1 MITLTHRIAGITFRT
16 ETDVEALFVQ
26 NDSYDQFLVGGLK
39 PDVYHRICVIDRETL
54 TLPALSKKE
63 KERISRCVCLPD
75 DDLDVPPLRSPV
87 VRDRLSSCLSRPE
100 QMGLELY
107 IFSVIIRDHVDRK
120 IDFFYTSDCSEV
132 LDDPGLEHIFR
143 RMFASFLPAFSAVMV
158 HSSGLVRHGRTAL
171 FLAPDEGGKTTV
183 VELSTDGT
191 ILCDDQIVL
200 RREDDT
206 LMAHGTP
213 WGHINGGPQAAKVG
227 AFFLLEKA
235 VQFEL
240 IPLKA
245 IDAVEYFW
253 EEHLFYRAFLPKKL
267 RLKAFEVITAA
278 CHQAP
283 VYRMRFP
290 EDYVDWDAID
300 AAMVK

>member
-1 MITLTHRIAGITFRT
+1 MIMLTHRIAGITFRT
-16 ETDVEALFVQ
+16 ETDIKAFFVQ

-87 VRDRLSSCLSRPE
+87 VRDRLNSCLSRPE
-100 QMGLELY
+100 QVGLELK
-107 IFSVIIRDHVDRK
+107 IFSVIIRDHVDRTV
-120 IDFFYTSDCSEV
+120 DFFYTSDSSET
-132 LDDPGLEHIFR
+132 LKGPRLEPMFR
-143 RMFASFLPAFSAVMV
+143 RMFASFLSAFSAVMI
-158 HSSGLVRHGRTAL
+158 HSSGLIRDGRAAL

-183 VELSTDGT
+183 LEQSIDGT

-206 LMAHGTP
+206 VMAHGTP
-213 WGHINGGPQAAKVG
+213 WGHLSGGPQAAKVG

-235 VQFEL
+235 PQFEL

-245 IDAVEYFW
+245 LDAVEYFLK
-253 EEHLFYRAFLPKKL
+253 EHLFYRAFLPKNL
-267 RLKAFEVITAA
+267 RSEALEVIIDA

-283 VYRMRFP
+283 VYLMRFP

-300 AAMVK
+300 AAME

>member
-1 MITLTHRIAGITFRT
+1 MITMTHRIAGITFRT

-26 NDSYDQFLVGGLK
+26 NDFYGRFLVNGLK
-39 PDVYHRICVIDRETL
+39 PDVHHRICGIDRKTL
-54 TLPALSKKE
+54 TLPPFSKKD
-63 KERISRCVCLPD
+63 KERISRFLCLPD
-75 DDLDVPPLRSPV
+75 DDLDAPLLRSPL
-87 VRDRLSSCLSRPE
+87 VRDRLASCLSRSE
-100 QMGLELY
+100 QVGLELY
-107 IFSVIIRDHVDRK
+107 SFSVIIRDHVDRT
-120 IDFFYTSDCSEV
+120 IEFFYTADGGEA
-132 LDDPGLEHIFR
+132 LGDPGLEHIFR

-158 HSSGLVRHGRTAL
+158 HSSGLVRHGRAAL
-171 FLAPDEGGKTTV
+171 FLAPDVGGKTTV
-183 VELSTDGT
+183 VEQSIDGT
-191 ILCDDQIVL
+191 ILCDDQIIL

-206 LMAHGTP
+206 VMAHGTP
-213 WGHINGGPQAAKVG
+213 WGHLNGVPQAAKVG

-235 VQFEL
+235 AQFEL

-253 EEHLFYRAFLPKKL
+253 KEHLFYRAFLPKNL

-283 VYRMRFP
+283 VYLMRFP
-290 EDYVDWDAID
+290 KDYVDWDAID